1 MYSSQPAW
9 LNDALGGRGR
19 SAAVAAAVPLLPP
32 PALVQRVA
40 LLGQVGQVLGRRG
53 CGGGG
58 DVGGRQV
65 SQVLPV
71 ADLNYMIM

>member
-19 SAAVAAAVPLLPP
+19 PSAVAAAFPLLPP

-40 LLGQVGQVLGRRG
+40 LLGQVGKVLGRHG
-53 CGGGG
+53 CGG

-71 ADLNYMIM
+71 ANLSYMQ